1 MRLVVQRVSN
11 AKVEVENN
19 TIGSIKNG
27 FLVLLG
33 VGNDDETANA
43 DYLLKKLV
51 NLRVFTDEQ
60 GKMNLS
66 LMDIQGELLI
76 VSQFTLYADCKKG
89 NRPSF
94 TNAAPP
100 EKAKQLYEYFVLQTK
115 NLGLKVE
122 TGSFGAH
129 MKVELLNDG
138 PVTILLEN

>member
-43 DYLLKKLV
+43 DFLLKKLV